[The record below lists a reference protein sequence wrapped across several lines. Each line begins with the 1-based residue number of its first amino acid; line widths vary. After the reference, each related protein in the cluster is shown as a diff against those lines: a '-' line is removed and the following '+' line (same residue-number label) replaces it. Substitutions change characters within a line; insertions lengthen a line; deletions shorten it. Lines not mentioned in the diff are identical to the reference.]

1 MFDTSTDVLYLV
13 IAGCVVV
20 FTLFLAWG
28 MYYVVQIL
36 KQGNEVITEIREKIA
51 MFEEMLTNIKSKV
64 ALSTTSI
71 AFVAKEI
78 GTLVEYIKDKKE
90 PKKKTRKRKKK

>member
-1 MFDTSTDVLYLV
+1 MFETSSDVLTIV
-13 IAGCVVV
+13 IAGCVIV
-20 FTLFLAWG
+20 FTGFLAWS
-28 MYYVVQIL
+28 MYYVAQIL

-64 ALSTTSI
+64 ALSASSI

-78 GTLVEYIKDKKE
+78 GTLVDYVKGKSEDK
-90 PKKKTRKRKKK
+90 PKRKRKKK

>member
-13 IAGCVVV
+13 IAGCVIV
-20 FTLFLAWG
+20 FTFFLVWG

-36 KQGNEVITEIREKIA
+36 RQGNEVITEIREKIA

-64 ALSTTSI
+64 ALSASSI

-78 GTLVEYIKDKKE
+78 GSLVDYVKDKKE
-90 PKKKTRKRKKK
+90 KPKRKRKKK